1 MEGRLQITLFVI
13 WTFSTQDMTSLPKL
27 LQSHVKLS
35 LPIAV
40 DVLQSSL
47 LQVSLLQLML
57 PVLHVQ
63 IRCHS
68 RAVACH
74 LSLAL
79 PHLAIN
85 DSHPKIVVV
94 HVTPPAIV
102 PIAAAFLRNAL
113 ANDSHLATSLATDGD
128 SHQGI
133 PLLQG
138 DRDSLQGIL
147 PLQSGSDSL
156 QGIPPLQS
164 DSDSLQ
170 GIPLLQSDGDSL
182 QGILIHLS
190 VSIHP
195 VPRLV
200 MVLLRDPHR
209 GLLLPVHLRLLG
221 KIRKLMNL
229 LPPWLGL

>member
-1 MEGRLQITLFVI
+1 MG
-13 WTFSTQDMTSLPKL
+13 
-27 LQSHVKLS
+27 
-35 LPIAV
+35 
-40 DVLQSSL
+40 VLQSSL
-47 LQVSLLQLML
+47 LQLLL

-63 IRCHS
+63 IRCLS
-68 RAVACH
+68 KGIACH

-79 PHLAIN
+79 PHLANN
-85 DSHPKIVVV
+85 DSHPTIVVV
-94 HVTPPAIV
+94 YVTPPAIFLV
-102 PIAAAFLRNAL
+102 AAAFQKSAL
-113 ANDSHLATSLATDGD
+113 ATDSPLATSLVTAGD
-128 SHQGI
+128 SLQGI

-138 DRDSLQGIL
+138 DRDSLQGIP

-156 QGIPPLQS
+156 QGITPLQS

-190 VSIHP
+190 VSTHP
-195 VPRLV
+195 VLRLV
-200 MVLLRDPHR
+200 MALLGDPHR

-229 LPPWLGL
+229 LFRPRLGL

>member
-1 MEGRLQITLFVI
+1 MI
-13 WTFSTQDMTSLPKL
+13 WTFSTLDMTSFHKL
-27 LQSHVKLS
+27 LQSHVRPS
-35 LPIAV
+35 LPVAV

-47 LQVSLLQLML
+47 LQGSLLHLLL
-57 PVLHVQ
+57 PALHVQ
-63 IRCHS
+63 IRHHS
-68 RAVACH
+68 RAFACL

-94 HVTPPAIV
+94 HVTPLAIF

-113 ANDSHLATSLATDGD
+113 ANDSLLATSLATAGD

-138 DRDSLQGIL
+138 DRDSH
-147 PLQSGSDSL
+147 
-156 QGIPPLQS
+156 QGIPLLQG

-190 VSIHP
+190 VSTHP
-195 VPRLV
+195 VLRLV

-209 GLLLPVHLRLLG
+209 GLLLPAHLRLLG

-229 LPPWLGL
+229 LPPRLGL